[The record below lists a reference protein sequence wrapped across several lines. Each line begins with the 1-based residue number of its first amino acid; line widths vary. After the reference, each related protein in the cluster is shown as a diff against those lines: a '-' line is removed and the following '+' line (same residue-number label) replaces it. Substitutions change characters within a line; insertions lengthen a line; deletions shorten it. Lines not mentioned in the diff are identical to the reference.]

1 MDQRIAKST
10 VACMFDLDSEGSV
23 KADVDPEFGVCACES
38 EVRDDSMIGGEKK
51 MPRYGAVLS
60 LPVSLLL
67 CWGVTE
73 LFEKPLAKR
82 MRYKDA
88 APAP

>member
-1 MDQRIAKST
+1 MRG
-10 VACMFDLDSEGSV
+10 VAFRAFAFLRCQLGPWFTKKRWKCGSW
-23 KADVDPEFGVCACES
+23 
-38 EVRDDSMIGGEKK
+38 
-51 MPRYGAVLS
+51 YGAVLS

-67 CWGVTE
+67 GWGVTE

-82 MRYKDA
+82 MRYKEA

>member
-1 MDQRIAKST
+1 
-10 VACMFDLDSEGSV
+10 MFDLDSEGSV

-38 EVRDDSMIGGEKK
+38 QVEPENEIVGGGKK

-67 CWGVTE
+67 GWGVTE

-82 MRYKDA
+82 MRYKEA